1 MPLLEV
7 NSVFSGYADT
17 EVLHGV
23 SMYAD
28 AHETITI
35 IGPNGAG
42 KSTLL
47 KTIMG
52 YLIPSRGTIILQE
65 EDVSGLA
72 PDKKVKRGMAYV
84 PQLEG
89 IFPSLTIQEN
99 LEMGGYYI
107 DSKHVR
113 EQIEKAY
120 SMFPVLREK
129 RNKRGRTLSGGQ
141 RQMLAMGRALMTEPR
156 LMLLD
161 EPSAGLAPSAAD
173 AVFHQIKGMHESQG
187 TATIIV
193 EQDAQR
199 SLGISD
205 KGYVLATGQNE
216 FDGAADQILSNEQIR
231 KAYLGG

>member
-7 NSVFSGYADT
+7 NGVFSGYADM

-23 SMYAD
+23 SMCAD
-28 AHETITI
+28 VDETITI

-52 YLIPSRGTIILQE
+52 YLIPSSGTIILQE
-65 EDVSGLA
+65 EDVSELA

-113 EQIEKAY
+113 ERIEKAY
-120 SMFPVLREK
+120 TMFPVLREK
-129 RNKRGRTLSGGQ
+129 RNKRGQTLSGGQ
-141 RQMLAMGRALMTEPR
+141 RQMLAMGRALMTEPH
-156 LMLLD
+156 LILLD
-161 EPSAGLAPSAAD
+161 EPSAGLAPRAAD
-173 AVFHQIKGMHESQG
+173 AVFDQIKGMHESRG
-187 TATIIV
+187 TTIIIV

-199 SLGISD
+199 SLSISD

-216 FDGAADQILSNEQIR
+216 FDGAADQILNNEQIR

>member
-7 NSVFSGYADT
+7 NGVFSGYADT

-28 AHETITI
+28 VHETITI

-52 YLIPSRGTIILQE
+52 YLIPSSGTIILQE

-99 LEMGGYYI
+99 LEMGGYYPPFL
-107 DSKHVR
+107 DSL
-113 EQIEKAY
+113 
-120 SMFPVLREK
+120 VL
-129 RNKRGRTLSGGQ
+129 
-141 RQMLAMGRALMTEPR
+141 
-156 LMLLD
+156 
-161 EPSAGLAPSAAD
+161 
-173 AVFHQIKGMHESQG
+173 
-187 TATIIV
+187 
-193 EQDAQR
+193 
-199 SLGISD
+199 
-205 KGYVLATGQNE
+205 
-216 FDGAADQILSNEQIR
+216 
-231 KAYLGG
+231 

>member
-7 NSVFSGYADT
+7 NGVFSGYADT

-28 AHETITI
+28 VHETITI

-52 YLIPSRGTIILQE
+52 YLIPSSGTIILQE

-113 EQIEKAY
+113 EQIENAY

-156 LMLLD
+156 LILLD

-173 AVFHQIKGMHESQG
+173 AVFHQIKGMHESRG
-187 TATIIV
+187 TAIIIV

-199 SLGISD
+199 SLSISD

>member
-7 NSVFSGYADT
+7 NGVFSGYGDT

-28 AHETITI
+28 VHETITI

-52 YLIPSRGTIILQE
+52 YLIPSSGTIILQE

-113 EQIEKAY
+113 EQIENAY

-129 RNKRGRTLSGGQ
+129 RNKRGHTLSGGQ

-156 LMLLD
+156 LILLD

-173 AVFHQIKGMHESQG
+173 AVFHQIKGMHESRG
-187 TATIIV
+187 TTIIIV

-199 SLGISD
+199 SLSISD

>member
-1 MPLLEV
+1 MTL
-7 NSVFSGYADT
+7 YAD
-17 EVLHGV
+17 V
-23 SMYAD
+23 D
-28 AHETITI
+28 ETITI

-52 YLIPSRGTIILQE
+52 YLIPSSGTIILEE
-65 EDVSGLA
+65 EDVSKLA

-84 PQLEG
+84 LQLEG

-107 DSKHVR
+107 DGKHVR
-113 EQIEKAY
+113 ERIEKAY

-156 LMLLD
+156 LILLD

-173 AVFHQIKGMHESQG
+173 AVFDQIKAMHESQG
-187 TATIIV
+187 TAIIIV

-199 SLGISD
+199 SLSISD
-205 KGYVLATGQNE
+205 KGYVLAMGQNE
-216 FDGAADQILSNEQIR
+216 FEDSADQILSNDQIR